1 MTWLVTGGAGYIGGH
16 VVRQLRAD
24 GYPVVVLDDLSAGVP
39 ARVPDDVPLVAAS
52 VTNRLAVSTALRRYG
67 VTGVVHL
74 AARKSPAE
82 SVARPNWYH
91 RENVG
96 GVAALLDAMT
106 GAGVRRLV
114 FSSSAAVYGVPAS
127 PVVDE
132 RTPTAPINPYGR
144 TKLLGEQLIRSAG
157 TGYGL
162 SWLALRYFNVV
173 GAADALLA
181 DRAPTN
187 LVPIVFGALA
197 AGAPVTVTGGNYPTR
212 DGTGVRDYI
221 HVADLAAAHA
231 AGVARLCSGPP
242 AADVLNVGTGRGY
255 SVLEVL
261 ARIEAVTGRPV
272 PYQIGPRRAG
282 DPPEVVANPA
292 RIGRRLGWHARYDLT
307 DMIASTWLAWSTP
320 PVPATP
326 ADARALG

>member
-16 VVRQLRAD
+16 VVRRLRAD
-24 GYPVVVLDDLSAGVP
+24 GYPVVVLDDLSTGVAG
-39 ARVPDDVPLVAAS
+39 RVPDDVPLVAAS
-52 VTNRLAVSTALRRYG
+52 VTDRRAVAGVLRRYA

-91 RENVG
+91 RQNVG
-96 GVAALLDAMT
+96 GISALLDAMA

-114 FSSSAAVYGVPAS
+114 FSSSAAVYGVPAR

-144 TKLLGEQLIRSAG
+144 TKLLGERLIRAAG
-157 TGYGL
+157 TGSGL

-197 AGAPVTVTGGNYPTR
+197 EGRPVTVTGADYPTR

-231 AGVARLCSGPP
+231 AGVGRLSAGSR

-261 ARIEAVTGRPV
+261 ARIEAVTGQPV
-272 PYQIGPRRAG
+272 PYRIGPRRAG
-282 DPPEVVANPA
+282 DPPEVVADA
-292 RIGRRLGWHARYDLT
+292 SRIGRRLGWRANYDLT
-307 DMIASTWLAWSTP
+307 DMVASTWLAWSTP
-320 PVPATP
+320 AVPAAP
-326 ADARALG
+326 G